1 MMHLQ
6 AQRNLEVFL
15 QRTGVRH
22 YQPDEVMSF
31 IYPENRLDL
40 AFRHG
45 ALQMTASLVLKR
57 DVKEDAF
64 YKLMARAGK
73 TAPGAG
79 LRIYCAQLELGI
91 NGVLPDTSSAET
103 WLALYKIQQS
113 LLKHYLTL
121 TL

>member
-1 MMHLQ
+1 MVHLQ

-22 YQPDEVMSF
+22 YQPGEVMSF
-31 IYPENRLDL
+31 TYPENRLDL

-45 ALQMTASLVLKR
+45 ALQITTSIVLKR
-57 DVKEDAF
+57 DVNEGAF

-73 TAPGAG
+73 TAPGTG
-79 LRIYCAQLELGI
+79 LRVYWAQHELGI

-103 WLALYKIQQS
+103 WLALYKIQQT